1 MGIAYQYAEHPAAD
15 KDSLMFIQQTVLYQR
30 AIQAWETLKELLRHR
45 EAYFDRSL
53 NTACIYI
60 AYLLFALLSYL
71 LRYKP
76 IKKILTVFAMLIA
89 AAWIY
94 HEIDTLVQARAK
106 KIKTVSDQIVD
117 RTYDE
122 IKGKREKERNTDN
135 D

>member
-1 MGIAYQYAEHPAAD
+1 
-15 KDSLMFIQQTVLYQR
+15 
-30 AIQAWETLKELLRHR
+30 
-45 EAYFDRSL
+45 
-53 NTACIYI
+53 
-60 AYLLFALLSYL
+60 
-71 LRYKP
+71 
-76 IKKILTVFAMLIA
+76 MLIA